1 MAAMVT
7 VVVVVVVVMVVAVVT
22 MAVMAVAVMAMKA
35 VAVMAMAT
43 MVMAV
48 VAMAMMVMAVAA
60 VAVEIWMALAGW
72 AGCRPQAVI
81 LVESGG
87 AHGESGDGEV
97 WIKLMSKLRCG
108 KTDEGEGVGGVHPSG
123 REGRTSGVKG
133 RHGEAVGGG
142 VGERD
147 VVVGSDRGV
156 LSGPALASNSPAS
169 LARLERPLGRG
180 AVGGAGGLAF
190 GRAAGAPA
198 EADME
203 AHKSAWRGRRSWDR
217 RRAGRS
223 THAARH
229 RHMHRE
235 TRSHGTV
242 HRRRRRRGFRSRSR
256 RQLLPRDLAHP
267 CAGAAS
273 HHVHG
278 QDHNRLQR
286 QR

>member
-7 VVVVVVVVMVVAVVT
+7 VVVVVVMVVAVVT
-22 MAVMAVAVMAMKA
+22 MAVMAVAVMAMMA

-48 VAMAMMVMAVAA
+48 VAMAMMVMADQWRRRQWRYEWHWQV
-60 VAVEIWMALAGW
+60 G
-72 AGCRPQAVI
+72 AGCRPQSGI

-108 KTDEGEGVGGVHPSG
+108 KTDEGEGVGGVHPSC

-203 AHKSAWRGRRSWDR
+203 AKERVAWSSILGPSARGAVDSRGASQAHAQRDTESWDSPQAAAPAR
-217 RRAGRS
+217 VPIEEPS
-223 THAARH
+223 TAPTEGPGAPLCRC
-229 RHMHRE
+229 
-235 TRSHGTV
+235 
-242 HRRRRRRGFRSRSR
+242 GFTSCSWT
-256 RQLLPRDLAHP
+256 
-267 CAGAAS
+267 G
-273 HHVHG
+273 
-278 QDHNRLQR
+278 
-286 QR
+286 

>member
-1 MAAMVT
+1 
-7 VVVVVVVVMVVAVVT
+7 
-22 MAVMAVAVMAMKA
+22 
-35 VAVMAMAT
+35 
-43 MVMAV
+43 
-48 VAMAMMVMAVAA
+48 
-60 VAVEIWMALAGW
+60 MALAGW
-72 AGCRPQAVI
+72 ADCRPQAVI

-203 AHKSAWRGRRSWDR
+203 TQERVAWSSIQGPSARGAVDSRGASQAHAQRDTESWDSPQAAAPAR
-217 RRAGRS
+217 VPIEEPS
-223 THAARH
+223 TAPTEGPGAPLCRC
-229 RHMHRE
+229 
-235 TRSHGTV
+235 
-242 HRRRRRRGFRSRSR
+242 GFTSCSWTGSQSTATTALRVS
-256 RQLLPRDLAHP
+256 LKYGGGGPWMA
-267 CAGAAS
+267 
-273 HHVHG
+273 
-278 QDHNRLQR
+278 
-286 QR
+286 